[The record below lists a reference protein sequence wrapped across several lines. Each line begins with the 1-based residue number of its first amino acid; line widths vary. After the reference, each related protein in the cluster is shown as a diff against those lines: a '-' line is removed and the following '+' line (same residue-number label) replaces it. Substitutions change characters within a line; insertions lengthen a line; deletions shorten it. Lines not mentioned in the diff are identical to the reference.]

1 MGKSSRSKAL
11 NVKQID
17 TESRAEI
24 LRALNVD
31 VKELVAESLNVFL
44 TNGTQLLLQLLM
56 DAEVQTLCGE
66 MHERSDDRQYYRWG
80 SERGSA
86 LIDGA
91 KRAVARPRVRAL
103 RSVNGSSEEVQL
115 ETYRTMN
122 SKELMDGPLVA
133 SILSGVSARNYQ
145 KIVARKL
152 EAKGISKSTVSRK
165 AIAATKPTVDEFR
178 LKRFEE
184 MDFVVLFF
192 DGTYVSKRQVITC
205 VGIDI
210 SGTKHVLAVRNGA
223 SENEIVCKDLISDL
237 RERGLDC
244 TKKYLFVI
252 DGSKAL
258 AGAIRAAFGQDVAIQ
273 RCQEHKVRNVLA
285 YLPRRMAQEV
295 RSKMHAAYNSKTQK
309 EAIERLDNLRNEIS
323 LVSQHAASTLAEGM
337 YESLTVIRLKVNGQ
351 LRKSLRTTNII
362 ESAFSSVKR
371 YMGRVSS
378 FQDEAQIDL
387 WITRSLLEAETH
399 FRMLPGNRQLK
410 GLQNRLINYK
420 AKNTKLSRYN

>member
-1 MGKSSRSKAL
+1 MGKSSRSKGL
-11 NVKQID
+11 NVKAID
-17 TESRAEI
+17 AKIRADI
-24 LRALNVD
+24 LKALNVD
-31 VKELVAESLNVFL
+31 VQELVAETLTEFL
-44 TNGTQLLLQLLM
+44 TNGTQLLLHLLM
-56 DAEVQTLCGE
+56 DAEVQTLCGN
-66 MHERSDDRQYYRWG
+66 MHERSDDRQCYRWG

-91 KRAVARPRVRAL
+91 RRAVTRPRVRAL
-103 RSVNGSSEEVQL
+103 RSVAGSSDEVQL
-115 ETYRTMN
+115 ETYKTMN

-152 EAKGISKSTVSRK
+152 EATGISKSTVSRK
-165 AIAATKPTVDEFR
+165 AIAATKPMVDEFR

-192 DGTYVSKRQVITC
+192 DGTSVSKRQVITC
-205 VGIDI
+205 IGVDV

-258 AGAIRAAFGQDVAIQ
+258 AAAIRAAFGQDVAIQ

-285 YLPRRMAQEV
+285 YLPRKMAKEV
-295 RSKMHAAYNSKTQK
+295 RSKMHAAYNSKNQK

-323 LVSQHAASTLAEGM
+323 LVSQHAASTLTEGM
-337 YESLTVIRLKVNGQ
+337 YETLTVIRLKVNGQ

-371 YMGRVSS
+371 YMSRVTS
-378 FQDEAQIDL
+378 FQDEEQIDL
-387 WITRSLLEAETH
+387 WISRSLLEAETH

-420 AKNTKLSRYN
+420 AKNTKLSSNN